1 MRSLPERLHAQ
12 LVHSIQTCSFQQDFT
27 ALCRAEGAISSF
39 PEPRVLIAHLHG
51 RHGDPEGKNSILA
64 ALIRIAQGKSPLKET
79 AGTLLWLAL
88 WPGLDALHRR
98 LVRYFRHDQEE
109 LVSHI
114 AARLT
119 REIAALDLEHV
130 SRVAATML
138 MNIERDIKRTL
149 AVENRERQAAGQA
162 AQDITDTILAPDDG
176 EDFARL
182 LSLLPASDTDLVM
195 AVVIRGETQGEAAKR
210 LGLSHD
216 AARKRLQRALKR
228 LAAALENFSRT
239 PCPTCPVRTAFT
251 HQTFPKKGPAQ

>member
-1 MRSLPERLHAQ
+1 MRST
-12 LVHSIQTCSFQQDFT
+12 QTDSFQRKFS
-27 ALCRAEGAISSF
+27 ALCRAEAAIASF
-39 PEPRVLIAHLHG
+39 PEPQALIAHLHG
-51 RHGDPEGKNSILA
+51 RHGDPKEKNGILA
-64 ALIRIAQGKSPLKET
+64 ALIRAAQEKPPHKET

-98 LVRYFRHDQEE
+98 LARYFRHDPED
-109 LVSHI
+109 LVSRI

-119 REIAALDLEHV
+119 REIATLDLEHV

-162 AQDITDTILAPDDG
+162 AQDITDTIQAPDDG

-182 LSLLPASDTDLVM
+182 LSLLSASDTDLVM

-228 LAAALENFSRT
+228 LAAALDNFSRT